1 MFVCTSLTNAE
12 ISQVPANKRGTSSHL
27 HLYCSSM
34 KHPVRLRTL
43 AFMEMLLLALYRES
57 NLGCVIVI
65 LYSGK
70 KEYGHRRQK
79 LFMDFGVWPETA
91 IHLSHRIPSPYVWKP
106 RWLLWL
112 EDTSTDESRRAA
124 AALR

>member
-1 MFVCTSLTNAE
+1 
-12 ISQVPANKRGTSSHL
+12 
-27 HLYCSSM
+27 
-34 KHPVRLRTL
+34 
-43 AFMEMLLLALYRES
+43 ML
-57 NLGCVIVI
+57 I

-91 IHLSHRIPSPYVWKP
+91 IRLFPPQTFLNDRKP

>member
-1 MFVCTSLTNAE
+1 
-12 ISQVPANKRGTSSHL
+12 
-27 HLYCSSM
+27 M